1 MASGKFPQRGKN
13 HPAQVNLTDRQ
24 ANKQTRALGFL
35 WELAMLE
42 IFSFGFSAL
51 FAVYVSAAVI
61 GHILLIGALLRPF
74 FGRRNSGP
82 MLMWHGR
89 RAQSVR

>member
-1 MASGKFPQRGKN
+1 
-13 HPAQVNLTDRQ
+13 VNLPLRQ

-35 WELAMLE
+35 WELAMPE
-42 IFSFGFSAL
+42 IFSLGFSAL
-51 FAVYVSAAVI
+51 FAVYVIAAVI
-61 GHILLIGALLRPF
+61 GHLLLIGALLRPF
-74 FGRRNSGP
+74 FGTSYPVP